1 MGACGEEK
9 KSSNNN
15 NNNKKIQLETNEDKI
30 SEKDIKA
37 IEETEKEVFKSIPK
51 PKKNY
56 TIKFI
61 NEEKNDE
68 FNDTIDGDITLN
80 QILINMRTRNNS
92 DFILE
97 FSNGAGV
104 GPDKKEENFD
114 KIIEEIYNNNE
125 PEIVKMKYI
134 YKGLD
139 ITENAIQSYIEN
151 NTIIG
156 NAILDNTETFG
167 IITYDTN
174 NKSLNSFSYK
184 RSEYPELTY
193 LTIFTAYCNAKN
205 CLYFSGG
212 EKEMSYENEEI
223 SEKYD
228 EFFCLDLTELKNNEN
243 QLILNQIG
251 KLNEPRTW
259 HSMIYVPNKYIFIVG
274 GSNTKLVELY
284 DIEQKKLTKDSE
296 LNDIRCE
303 CTLCLVNNMY
313 LYAFCG
319 FIPQKD
325 YNNSIERCNLFKEN
339 RSWEKIDTIERC
351 KIKFNP
357 SFFAISYYQN
367 NDLILIGG
375 NDQGEAERADY
386 IYKIAK
392 EENEKDEIEEYKF
405 DLQDKVSIFKDKLFV
420 PTMDNKAINI
430 PLIIADE
437 IKVVIFDRENG
448 EVNTND
454 F

>member
-9 KSSNNN
+9 KSSN

-97 FSNGAGV
+97 FNNGARI

-251 KLNEPRTW
+251 KLNDPRTW

-296 LNDIRCE
+296 LNEIRCE

-420 PTMDNKAINI
+420 PTLDNKAINI

>member
-9 KSSNNN
+9 KSSNN

-97 FSNGAGV
+97 FNNGARI

-251 KLNEPRTW
+251 KLNDPRTW

-274 GSNTKLVELY
+274 GSNTKSVELY

-296 LNDIRCE
+296 LNEIRCE

-357 SFFAISYYQN
+357 SFFAISYYQK

-420 PTMDNKAINI
+420 PTLDNKAINI

>member
-9 KSSNNN
+9 KSSN

-97 FSNGAGV
+97 FNNGARI

-228 EFFCLDLTELKNNEN
+228 EFFCLDLAELKNNEN

-284 DIEQKKLTKDSE
+284 DIEQKKLTKDSK
-296 LNDIRCE
+296 LNEIRCE

-325 YNNSIERCNLFKEN
+325 YNNSIERCNLLKEK

-420 PTMDNKAINI
+420 PTLDNKAINI

-437 IKVVIFDRENG
+437 IKVVIFDMENG
-448 EVNTND
+448 EVNIND

>member
-9 KSSNNN
+9 KSSNN

-61 NEEKNDE
+61 NEEKNVE

-80 QILINMRTRNNS
+80 QILINMKTRNNS

-97 FSNGAGV
+97 FNNGARI

-296 LNDIRCE
+296 LNEIRCE

-325 YNNSIERCNLFKEN
+325 YNNSIERCNLFKAN

-420 PTMDNKAINI
+420 PTLDNKAINI